1 MQETR
6 VRFLGW
12 DDPLEKEMATHSII
26 LAWRIPWT
34 EEPGGLQSM
43 KNKHQISGGENGLI
57 HPVKVSQTLKSISS
71 GFPRNYFQPKYFY
84 RLDLC
89 QIIQSDCFNHPD
101 AYGQK

>member
-1 MQETR
+1 MDR
-6 VRFLGW
+6 GNWRAIVH
-12 DDPLEKEMATHSII
+12 EKQTPNI
-26 LAWRIPWT
+26 R
-34 EEPGGLQSM
+34 G
-43 KNKHQISGGENGLI
+43 KNELI
-57 HPVKVSQTLKSISS
+57 HPVEISQKLKSISS